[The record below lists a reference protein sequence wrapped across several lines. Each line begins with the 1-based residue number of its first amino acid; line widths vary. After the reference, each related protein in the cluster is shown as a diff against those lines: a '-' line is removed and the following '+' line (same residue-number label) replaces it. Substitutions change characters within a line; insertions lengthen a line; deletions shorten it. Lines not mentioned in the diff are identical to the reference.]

1 MIYSVLNEKTGQY
14 FSVLTDSK
22 ERFFELLYSYGVTY
36 ADFTL
41 EQLNDIIVLSYS
53 TLQVQFP

>member
-1 MIYSVLNEKTGQY
+1 MIYSALNEKTGQY

-22 ERFFELLYSYGVTY
+22 ERFFELLYSYGVVY

-41 EQLNDIIVLSYS
+41 EQLNDIIIHNKIIVKN
-53 TLQVQFP
+53 